1 MSGNEKAARRVAAV
15 KKVLEEIGIEP
26 ERVEMFYNSAAMG
39 PQFAQTCIDFTEC
52 IRKLG
57 PLITHEKK
65 AAA

>member
-1 MSGNEKAARRVAAV
+1 VSGNDKAARRVAAV

-26 ERVEMFYNSAAMG
+26 ERVEMYHNSAAMG
-39 PQFAQTCIDFTEC
+39 PQFAQTCIDFTER

>member
-1 MSGNEKAARRVAAV
+1 VSGNEKAARRVAAV

-26 ERVEMFYNSAAMG
+26 ERVEMFHNSAAMG
-39 PQFAQTCIDFTEC
+39 PQFAQTCIDFTER

-57 PLITHEKK
+57 PLLKGKKK

>member
-1 MSGNEKAARRVAAV
+1 MAAV

-39 PQFAQTCIDFTEC
+39 PQFAQTCIDFTER

>member
-1 MSGNEKAARRVAAV
+1 MAAV

-26 ERVEMFYNSAAMG
+26 ERVEMYHNSAAMG
-39 PQFAQTCIDFTEC
+39 PQFAQTCIDFTER